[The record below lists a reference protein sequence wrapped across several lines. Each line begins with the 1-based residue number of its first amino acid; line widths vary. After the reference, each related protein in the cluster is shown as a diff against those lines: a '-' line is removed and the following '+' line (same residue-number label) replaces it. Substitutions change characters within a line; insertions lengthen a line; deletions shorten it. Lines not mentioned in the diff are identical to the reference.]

1 MKYEKPEVEMI
12 TMLLQDV
19 ITASKDGNIQEGD
32 SRTDEPNGA
41 FGGLV

>member
-19 ITASKDGNIQEGD
+19 VTASGGGSLEEGD
-32 SRTDEPNGA
+32 SRVDEPNGS

>member
-1 MKYEKPEVEMI
+1 MKYEKPEAEMVVV
-12 TMLLQDV
+12 LLQDV

-32 SRTDEPNGA
+32 SRVDEPNGA

>member
-19 ITASKDGNIQEGD
+19 VTASKDGNIQEGD
-32 SRTDEPNGA
+32 SRVDEPNGA